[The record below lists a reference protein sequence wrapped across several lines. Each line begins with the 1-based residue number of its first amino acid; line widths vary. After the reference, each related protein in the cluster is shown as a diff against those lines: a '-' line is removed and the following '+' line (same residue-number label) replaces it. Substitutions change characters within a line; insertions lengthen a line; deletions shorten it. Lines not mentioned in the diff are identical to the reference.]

1 MTASPAHAERPVLI
15 MAGGTGGHIFPGLA
29 VAAELAERRV
39 PVIWLG
45 AHGGLETRLVPQHG
59 VALETLSIGGLR
71 GKGLATALR
80 TPLRLFAAVRAA
92 RAVLKRHA
100 PRSVLSMGGYVAA
113 PGGIAARLARIP
125 LVVHEQNRI
134 PGLTNRLLARFAQRV
149 LAGFADAF
157 AGAEWVGNPV
167 RASIAALPAPAQRC
181 ADRTGP
187 LRVLVLG
194 GSQGAASLN
203 AQVPEMLRR
212 RGARVTLQVIHQCG
226 EKHLEKTRAAYAAA
240 GVEAEVVSFVD
251 DMAAAYDAA
260 DLAICRAGALT
271 IAELAAAGVPALLVP
286 YPHAVDDHQ
295 TSNAQAMVAAGAA
308 RLVGEGDDFVKRLG
322 AAFDEVAARERL
334 LAMANAA
341 RTLARPEATR
351 RIADVCLEVAA

>member
-1 MTASPAHAERPVLI
+1 MTAPPANVDRPVLI

-29 VAAELAERRV
+29 VAAELAARQV

-149 LAGFADAF
+149 LTGFADVF
-157 AGAEWVGNPV
+157 ANAEWVGNPV
-167 RASIAALPAPAQRC
+167 RAPIAALPAPAERY
-181 ADRTGP
+181 AVREGA

-203 AQVPEMLRR
+203 AQMPEMLRR
-212 RGARVTLQVIHQCG
+212 RGTRVALQVTHQCG
-226 EKHLEKTRAAYAAA
+226 EKHVEKTRAAYAAA
-240 GVEAEVVSFVD
+240 GVEAEVLSFVD
-251 DMAAAYDAA
+251 DMAAAYAEA

-295 TSNAQAMVAAGAA
+295 TRNAEALVAAGAA
-308 RLVGEGDDFVKRLG
+308 ELVAEGEDFVKRLG
-322 AAFDEVAARERL
+322 TAFDRIADRSTL
-334 LAMANAA
+334 LAMATAA
-341 RTLARPEATR
+341 RTLAKPEATR